1 MRKPETLLLW
11 AGIAVP
17 ILYFGNLLLSS
28 LLYPG
33 YSHVRQYVSELGGP
47 EAPHATLFNTGVVI
61 FGLAAVAAGG
71 GFGLAL
77 RRRDSGRVLAVAV
90 GALVSLFGVGM
101 VLGGVFPMPDPRHG
115 GYGLAMGIHLAPPL
129 LAWGL
134 RRRPELR
141 WLRLFLWVNFVLMV
155 TLFAIMMGVG
165 ELVTRANVGVFQR
178 AYALA
183 MFPWIGIAA
192 GVLARQPAERRLRS
206 APLARVF

>member
-1 MRKPETLLLW
+1 MRTSERLLLW
-11 AGIAVP
+11 AGVAVP
-17 ILYFGNLLLSS
+17 VLYFGNLLLNA

-47 EAPHATLFNTGVVI
+47 EAPHATLFNTGVVL
-61 FGLAAVAAGG
+61 FGLAAMAAGG

-77 RRRDSGRVLAVAV
+77 RRRGSGRVLAVAV
-90 GALVSLFGVGM
+90 GALVVLFGAGM
-101 VLGGVFPMPDPRHG
+101 ILAGVFPMPDPRHG
-115 GYGLAMGIHLAPPL
+115 GYGLPMGVHIVPPL

-141 WLRLFLWVNFVLMV
+141 WLRLFLWVSFVAMV

-165 ELVTRANVGVFQR
+165 ELVTRANVGLFQR

-192 GVLARQPAERRLRS
+192 AALVREPAERAVES
-206 APLARVF
+206 APLAHVV